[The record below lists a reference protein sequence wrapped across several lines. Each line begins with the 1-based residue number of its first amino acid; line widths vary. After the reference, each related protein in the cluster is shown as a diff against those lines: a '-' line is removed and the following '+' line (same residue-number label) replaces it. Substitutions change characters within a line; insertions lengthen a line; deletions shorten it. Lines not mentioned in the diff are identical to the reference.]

1 MLLKLSIQNYLLIKD
16 LELDFASG
24 FTVITGETGAGKSI
38 ILGALN
44 LILGQRNDSSVVF
57 DKTRKCIIEG
67 LFRISG
73 YVLDDFF
80 KKNDLDYDEMLTVR
94 KEISDSGKSR
104 SFINDSPVTLSV
116 LKELGERLVNI
127 HSQNSIITLHN
138 ADFQIAVIDSFARIQ
153 EKVSAFRSAFQN
165 WNSKKNTLEELIR
178 KEAKLALSRDYDQFL
193 FDELSSARLNSQELL
208 DLEEKQRILI
218 NLEEIRGNLRRA
230 SQILSGDEVNILSQL
245 REVSQALNQVSGF
258 QADIK
263 LLAERINYNY
273 IDIKDLSNDISLIGN
288 RLDGDPGELESIS
301 QRLDQ
306 LYRLLKKHQKSNID
320 DLIDLYHEIES
331 KLSRTDNLDQE
342 IRELKKEVTDLK
354 TDLLTKAKEISIL
367 RKNIIPVFT
376 SKVENS
382 LVQLGIPF
390 PTFRVELQSADDLL
404 TSDGL
409 DKVKFLFSAN
419 KGLEASDIETSI
431 SGGESSRL
439 MLTIKSMISQKN
451 LLPTIFFDEIDSGVS
466 GKIAGMVGKILNEM
480 GSTMQVIAITHL
492 PQIAAKSSQHFLVYK
507 INNQDVTQTNIKK
520 LSNKE
525 RIEEIAKMLSNEKVT
540 PSAMKNAKDLLN
552 N

>member
-80 KKNDLDYDEMLTVR
+80 KKNDLDYDELLTVR
-94 KEISDSGKSR
+94 KEISDNGKSR

-153 EKVSAFRSAFQN
+153 EKVSAFRSTFQN

-193 FDELSSARLNSQELL
+193 YDELSSARLNSQELL

-230 SQILSGDEVNILSQL
+230 SQVLSGDEVNILSQL
-245 REVSQALNQVSGF
+245 KEVSQALNQVSGF

-331 KLSRTDNLDQE
+331 KLSRTDNLGQE

-507 INNQDVTQTNIKK
+507 INNQDITQTNIKK

-540 PSAMKNAKDLLN
+540 PSAIKNAKDLLN

>member
-1 MLLKLSIQNYLLIKD
+1 M
-16 LELDFASG
+16 
-24 FTVITGETGAGKSI
+24 
-38 ILGALN
+38 
-44 LILGQRNDSSVVF
+44 
-57 DKTRKCIIEG
+57 
-67 LFRISG
+67 
-73 YVLDDFF
+73 
-80 KKNDLDYDEMLTVR
+80 
-94 KEISDSGKSR
+94 
-104 SFINDSPVTLSV
+104 
-116 LKELGERLVNI
+116 
-127 HSQNSIITLHN
+127 
-138 ADFQIAVIDSFARIQ
+138 
-153 EKVSAFRSAFQN
+153 
-165 WNSKKNTLEELIR
+165 
-178 KEAKLALSRDYDQFL
+178 
-193 FDELSSARLNSQELL
+193 
-208 DLEEKQRILI
+208 
-218 NLEEIRGNLRRA
+218 
-230 SQILSGDEVNILSQL
+230 
-245 REVSQALNQVSGF
+245 
-258 QADIK
+258 
-263 LLAERINYNY
+263 
-273 IDIKDLSNDISLIGN
+273 
-288 RLDGDPGELESIS
+288 
-301 QRLDQ
+301 
-306 LYRLLKKHQKSNID
+306 
-320 DLIDLYHEIES
+320 
-331 KLSRTDNLDQE
+331 SRTDNLDQE

>member
-1 MLLKLSIQNYLLIKD
+1 
-16 LELDFASG
+16 
-24 FTVITGETGAGKSI
+24 
-38 ILGALN
+38 
-44 LILGQRNDSSVVF
+44 
-57 DKTRKCIIEG
+57 
-67 LFRISG
+67 
-73 YVLDDFF
+73 
-80 KKNDLDYDEMLTVR
+80 
-94 KEISDSGKSR
+94 
-104 SFINDSPVTLSV
+104 
-116 LKELGERLVNI
+116 
-127 HSQNSIITLHN
+127 
-138 ADFQIAVIDSFARIQ
+138 
-153 EKVSAFRSAFQN
+153 
-165 WNSKKNTLEELIR
+165 
-178 KEAKLALSRDYDQFL
+178 
-193 FDELSSARLNSQELL
+193 
-208 DLEEKQRILI
+208 
-218 NLEEIRGNLRRA
+218 
-230 SQILSGDEVNILSQL
+230 
-245 REVSQALNQVSGF
+245 
-258 QADIK
+258 
-263 LLAERINYNY
+263 
-273 IDIKDLSNDISLIGN
+273 
-288 RLDGDPGELESIS
+288 
-301 QRLDQ
+301 
-306 LYRLLKKHQKSNID
+306 
-320 DLIDLYHEIES
+320 
-331 KLSRTDNLDQE
+331 LSRTDNLDQE